1 MSLCSSLAS
10 QEQVIILLGVS
21 KQYLYIYM
29 CWVGVADID
38 LPIYPNYTIV
48 RTCTITLY
56 GGVLVWLYVVFVM
69 ILAQCLTSFSVK

>member
-1 MSLCSSLAS
+1 MFL
-10 QEQVIILLGVS
+10 VS
-21 KQYLYIYM
+21 FTRTGDNSVRGFKAISVYM

-56 GGVLVWLYVVFVM
+56 VGVLLWLCVVFFM

>member
-1 MSLCSSLAS
+1 
-10 QEQVIILLGVS
+10 
-21 KQYLYIYM
+21 M

-56 GGVLVWLYVVFVM
+56 GGVLVWLCVVFVM

>member
-1 MSLCSSLAS
+1 
-10 QEQVIILLGVS
+10 
-21 KQYLYIYM
+21 M

-69 ILAQCLTSFSVK
+69 ILAQCLTSFSNKQKVLGLRGYALKLKLTAT

>member
-1 MSLCSSLAS
+1 
-10 QEQVIILLGVS
+10 
-21 KQYLYIYM
+21 M

-56 GGVLVWLYVVFVM
+56 GEVLVWLYVVFFYDFGTVFN
-69 ILAQCLTSFSVK
+69 IFQC

>member
-1 MSLCSSLAS
+1 
-10 QEQVIILLGVS
+10 
-21 KQYLYIYM
+21 M

-38 LPIYPNYTIV
+38 LPIYPNYTTV

-69 ILAQCLTSFSVK
+69 ILAQCLTSFSVKQKVLGLRGYALKLKLTST